1 MRRRHR
7 WFVVVTRPLPA
18 GLAGPS
24 GLSRRPGLP
33 GLLGLLAMG
42 WLMSQAPPLAA
53 AAAPVAAA
61 PATATAPAA
70 AAPAAAAPAASATP
84 APPPAAAP
92 QAPSASPRGGSAVA
106 AVKARGKL
114 IMLCFPH
121 QESPFIRV
129 DVEIGIDQYDGIDYE
144 IMTGFARSLGV
155 TLEVHPVKPSFATL
169 VPALLAGEGDVI
181 ASSFSITPERRQKV
195 DFSRPYF
202 AVHTVVLVRKD
213 SHLASPAD
221 LAGKTA
227 ATVAG
232 SSLEERIKELHP
244 GRIHHVDFT
253 RWNYDALSE
262 QQADFTVLDDTS
274 TLRLLP
280 LYRDLKVAF
289 QLQGVDD
296 YAFAVAPGSDLRE
309 ALDRFLDDLRR
320 SGRLDKILQFYLGPP
335 ATGAPGA
342 P

>member
-7 WFVVVTRPLPA
+7 WFVVVTRPLLAGQA
-18 GLAGPS
+18 GLS
-24 GLSRRPGLP
+24 GLSRRWGLP

-42 WLMSQAPPLAA
+42 WLMYQAQPLAA
-53 AAAPVAAA
+53 AAAPVV
-61 PATATAPAA
+61 
-70 AAPAAAAPAASATP
+70 AAPAAIAVAAPAVAPAANATP

-213 SHLASPAD
+213 GHLASPAD

-232 SSLEERIKELHP
+232 SSLEERIKALHP

-289 QLQGVDD
+289 QLPGVDD

-320 SGRLDKILQFYLGPP
+320 SGRLDKIIQFYLGPP

>member
-7 WFVVVTRPLPA
+7 SFVVVTRPF
-18 GLAGPS
+18 LAGQTAPS
-24 GLSRRPGLP
+24 SLSRRSGLP
-33 GLLGLLAMG
+33 GLLGLLAMS
-42 WLMSQAPPLAA
+42 WLISQAQPLSASA
-53 AAAPVAAA
+53 PTAAP
-61 PATATAPAA
+61 
-70 AAPAAAAPAASATP
+70 ATP
-84 APPPAAAP
+84 APPPAAAA
-92 QAPSASPRGGSAVA
+92 QAPSAAPRGGSAVA

-129 DVEIGIDQYDGIDYE
+129 DVELAIDAYDGIDYE

-289 QLQGVDD
+289 QLPGVDD

-309 ALDRFLDDLRR
+309 ALDHFLDELRR

-335 ATGAPGA
+335 ATGAP
-342 P
+342 

>member
-1 MRRRHR
+1 MRRRNR
-7 WFVVVTRPLPA
+7 FVVTLP
-18 GLAGPS
+18 GLS
-24 GLSRRPGLP
+24 GLSGLL
-33 GLLGLLAMG
+33 GLLGLLAAG
-42 WLMSQAPPLAA
+42 WLLHPERPLSAAPPGEHAA
-53 AAAPVAAA
+53 AGPGLSSQPE
-61 PATATAPAA
+61 PAGPR
-70 AAPAAAAPAASATP
+70 P
-84 APPPAAAP
+84 AP
-92 QAPSASPRGGSAVA
+92 PSASPGGSALA
-106 AVKARGKL
+106 AVKSRGKL
-114 IMLCFPH
+114 VMLCFPH

-129 DVEIGIDQYDGIDYE
+129 DVELGIDQYEGIDYE

-155 TLEVHPVKPSFATL
+155 ALEVHPVKPSFATL

-181 ASSFSITPERRQKV
+181 ASSFSVTPERRHRV

-213 SHLASPAD
+213 SHVASPAD
-221 LAGKTA
+221 LAGKIA

-244 GRIHHVDFT
+244 GRIHHVEFT

-262 QQADFTVLDDTS
+262 QEADFTVLDDTS
-274 TLRLLP
+274 TVRLLP

-289 QLQGVDD
+289 QLPGADE

-320 SGRLDKILQFYLGPP
+320 SGRLDKIINFHLGPP
-335 ATGAPGA
+335 PGSTGRDTP
-342 P
+342 

>member
-1 MRRRHR
+1 MQRRHR
-7 WFVVVTRPLPA
+7 PFVVVTRPLPA
-18 GLAGPS
+18 GQMGLA
-24 GLSRRPGLP
+24 GLSRRSGLP

-42 WLMSQAPPLAA
+42 WLMLPPAPLS
-53 AAAPVAAA
+53 AA
-61 PATATAPAA
+61 PAPA
-70 AAPAAAAPAASATP
+70 AAPAAAAPAANAAAAPAASPATP
-84 APPPAAAP
+84 PATTP
-92 QAPSASPRGGSAVA
+92 QAPSASPRGGSSLA

-195 DFSRPYF
+195 DFSRPYY

-221 LAGKTA
+221 LAAITPEEISRTLGNLPS
-227 ATVAG
+227 ATFHGAQ
-232 SSLEERIKELHP
+232 LAC
-244 GRIHHVDFT
+244 
-253 RWNYDALSE
+253 DALS
-262 QQADFTVLDDTS
+262 S
-274 TLRLLP
+274 LLE
-280 LYRDLKVAF
+280 KI
-289 QLQGVDD
+289 
-296 YAFAVAPGSDLRE
+296 APRAKS
-309 ALDRFLDDLRR
+309 A
-320 SGRLDKILQFYLGPP
+320 
-335 ATGAPGA
+335 
-342 P
+342 

>member
-1 MRRRHR
+1 MRRRHL
-7 WFVVVTRPLPA
+7 WFVVVTRPVPA
-18 GLAGPS
+18 GQAGWP
-24 GLSRRPGLP
+24 GLSRRPGPPGLL

-42 WLMSQAPPLAA
+42 WLMHPLL
-53 AAAPVAAA
+53 PLS
-61 PATATAPAA
+61 AA
-70 AAPAAAAPAASATP
+70 AAPAATAAPAAKTAPAAP
-84 APPPAAAP
+84 APSPSPAAAP
-92 QAPSASPRGGSAVA
+92 QVPSASPRGGSALA

-289 QLQGVDD
+289 QLPGVDD

>member
-1 MRRRHR
+1 MRRRNR
-7 WFVVVTRPLPA
+7 FVVTLP
-18 GLAGPS
+18 
-24 GLSRRPGLP
+24 GLSGRF
-33 GLLGLLAMG
+33 GLLGLLAMA
-42 WLMSQAPPLAA
+42 WLLHPPQALSAAPP
-53 AAAPVAAA
+53 
-61 PATATAPAA
+61 APAA
-70 AAPAAAAPAASATP
+70 PGPAAMPG
-84 APPPAAAP
+84 AAATSPSSPSSP
-92 QAPSASPRGGSAVA
+92 QAGSALA
-106 AVKARGKL
+106 AVKSRGKL
-114 IMLCFPH
+114 VMLCFPH

-129 DVEIGIDQYDGIDYE
+129 DVELGIDQYEGIDFE

-155 TLEVHPVKPSFATL
+155 ALEVRPVKPSFATL

-213 SHLASPAD
+213 SHVASPAD

-227 ATVAG
+227 ATVPG

-244 GRIHHVDFT
+244 GRIHYVDFT

-262 QQADFTVLDDTS
+262 QQADFTLLDDTS
-274 TLRLLP
+274 TVRLLP

-289 QLQGVDD
+289 QLPGVDD
-296 YAFAVAPGSDLRE
+296 YAFAVAPRSDLRE

-320 SGRLDKILQFYLGPP
+320 SGRLDKIINFHLGPP
-335 ATGAPGA
+335 PGSTSGGAR
-342 P
+342 

>member
-7 WFVVVTRPLPA
+7 FVVVVTRPL
-18 GLAGPS
+18 LAGQAVLP
-24 GLSRRPGLP
+24 GLSRRSGLT

-42 WLMSQAPPLAA
+42 WLMYQAQPLSAA
-53 AAAPVAAA
+53 AAVTAAQVAAAPVANAAPAA
-61 PATATAPAA
+61 PATGP
-70 AAPAAAAPAASATP
+70 ATP
-84 APPPAAAP
+84 ASPPAAAP
-92 QAPSASPRGGSAVA
+92 QAPSASPRGGSALA

-202 AVHTVVLVRKD
+202 AVHTVVLERKD

-289 QLQGVDD
+289 QLPGVDD

-309 ALDRFLDDLRR
+309 PLDRFLDDLRR
-320 SGRLDKILQFYLGPP
+320 SGRLDKIIQFYLGPP
-335 ATGAPGA
+335 ATGAPGS
-342 P
+342 

>member
-1 MRRRHR
+1 M
-7 WFVVVTRPLPA
+7 
-18 GLAGPS
+18 
-24 GLSRRPGLP
+24 SRRSGLP
-33 GLLGLLAMG
+33 GLLGLLAMA
-42 WLMSQAPPLAA
+42 WLMYRAPPLSAA
-53 AAAPVAAA
+53 V
-61 PATATAPAA
+61 APAA
-70 AAPAAAAPAASATP
+70 AAPAAAASAAPAPPAAGPAANATP
-84 APPPAAAP
+84 PPPPAAAP

-114 IMLCFPH
+114 TMLCFPH

-244 GRIHHVDFT
+244 GRIHHVEFT

-289 QLQGVDD
+289 QLPGVDD

-320 SGRLDKILQFYLGPP
+320 SGRLDKIIQFYLGPP
-335 ATGAPGA
+335 ATGAAGA

>member
-7 WFVVVTRPLPA
+7 WFVVVTRPLAAGQASPA
-18 GLAGPS
+18 
-24 GLSRRPGLP
+24 GLSRRSGLL
-33 GLLGLLAMG
+33 GLLGLLAIG
-42 WLMSQAPPLAA
+42 WLMCQARPPS
-53 AAAPVAAA
+53 AAAPSV
-61 PATATAPAA
+61 A
-70 AAPAAAAPAASATP
+70 AAPAAAAPAASAT
-84 APPPAAAP
+84 APPAAAP
-92 QAPSASPRGGSAVA
+92 RAPSASPRGGSAVA
-106 AVKARGKL
+106 VVKARGKL

-289 QLQGVDD
+289 QLPGVDD

-320 SGRLDKILQFYLGPP
+320 SGRLDKIIQFYLGPP
-335 ATGAPGA
+335 ATGAAGGP
-342 P
+342 

>member
-1 MRRRHR
+1 MRRPHQ
-7 WFVVVTRPLPA
+7 WFVIVTRPLAAGQASPA
-18 GLAGPS
+18 GM
-24 GLSRRPGLP
+24 SRRSGLP

-42 WLMSQAPPLAA
+42 WLMYQAPPLSAA
-53 AAAPVAAA
+53 M
-61 PATATAPAA
+61 APAA
-70 AAPAAAAPAASATP
+70 AAPAAAASAALAPPAAGPAANATP
-84 APPPAAAP
+84 PPPAAAAP

-181 ASSFSITPERRQKV
+181 ASSFSITPERREKV

-289 QLQGVDD
+289 QLPGVDD

-320 SGRLDKILQFYLGPP
+320 SGRLDKIIQFYLGPP
-335 ATGAPGA
+335 ATGAAGA

>member
-1 MRRRHR
+1 MQRRHR
-7 WFVVVTRPLPA
+7 PFVVVTRPLPA
-18 GLAGPS
+18 GQVSLA
-24 GLSRRPGLP
+24 GLSRRSGLS
-33 GLLGLLAMG
+33 GLLGLLAIG
-42 WLMSQAPPLAA
+42 WLMHPPAPLSAAPAPAA
-53 AAAPVAAA
+53 ASVAAA
-61 PATATAPAA
+61 PAAGP
-70 AAPAAAAPAASATP
+70 AAPAAST
-84 APPPAAAP
+84 
-92 QAPSASPRGGSAVA
+92 APSASPRGGSALA

-195 DFSRPYF
+195 DFSRPYY

-289 QLQGVDD
+289 QLPGVDD
-296 YAFAVAPGSDLRE
+296 YAYAVAPGSDLRE

-320 SGRLDKILQFYLGPP
+320 SGRLDKIIQFYLGPP
-335 ATGAPGA
+335 ATGAPSA